1 MKKIPLLLFALY
13 LSLSVSIQGCGDDD
27 PTGPND
33 EENQVTVNDPTND
46 YNISA
51 TILKTGFFGC
61 TIIAVDNNGPVTD
74 ATVKIN
80 DMELTGQTFGVYW
93 DSSGVVGYV
102 AGNQYELTVSV
113 GGNEIASGTAI
124 MPSEPTITNLADSI
138 SHGANQPLTVEWKEP
153 TNATSIQLVLARPF
167 PSDSFT
173 TVFLAISPTTYT
185 IAGSL
190 FSVDGS
196 YQLTIAAYY
205 GFNPGLND
213 NSTKGYN
220 IKGAAGVFVA
230 INSTGST
237 VITVGD
243 GSSGSLIKKNQSL
256 YYGIL
261 ENASF
266 MGEYWIARLREKL
279 LE

>member
-1 MKKIPLLLFALY
+1 M
-13 LSLSVSIQGCGDDD
+13 SLSVSIQGCGDDD

-51 TILKTGFFGC
+51 TIFKLGFLGC
-61 TIIAVDNNGPVTD
+61 TFIAVDNNGPVTD

-80 DMELTGQTFGVYW
+80 DMELTGQISSVYW

-102 AGNQYELTVSV
+102 AGSQYELTISV

-124 MPSEPTITNLADSI
+124 MPSEPTITNLLDSI
-138 SHGANQPLTVEWKEP
+138 SHDANQPLTVEWKEP
-153 TNATSIQLVLARPF
+153 TNATSIQLVLVRPF
-167 PSDSFT
+167 PSDSFA

-185 IAGSL
+185 IPGSL

-205 GFNPGLND
+205 GFNPGLN
-213 NSTKGYN
+213 NNFTKGYN
-220 IKGAAGVFVA
+220 IKGAAGAFVA
-230 INSTGST
+230 TNSTGST
-237 VITVGD
+237 VITVGNS
-243 GSSGSLIKKNQSL
+243 SSGSLIKKNQSL

-261 ENASF
+261 KNASF